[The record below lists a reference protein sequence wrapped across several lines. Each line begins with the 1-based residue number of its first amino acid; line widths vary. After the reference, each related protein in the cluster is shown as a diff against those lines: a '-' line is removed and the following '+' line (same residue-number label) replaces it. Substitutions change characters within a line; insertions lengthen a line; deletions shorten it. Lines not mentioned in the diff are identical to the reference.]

1 MWLGQKRCRNSPFF
15 PIVIRVERFPIGA
28 CWLVENISR
37 CPVSESEVSGILNG
51 LGICAPTIDGTATIG
66 IPWNHNAIQR
76 WTERQPSLLR
86 FEAFYPHDPVSST
99 SLLDLTKGFS
109 FGIDLDD
116 PWRYSGMNPPRSII
130 IPHLLS
136 ISLPEGKIL
145 DEADDR
151 EIRARGEVESG
162 SVAGRAVVSLSDYLV
177 QSKVDF
183 VRCWFPWKYFEPLPI
198 AEANLDHLLEESY
211 SHWPLD
217 DLVSTLTSHGIGI
230 VPVIGCGYHRML
242 PQGLEPDKN
251 KTLYLKRVS
260 THARL
265 LVRKYKDQVKCWQ
278 IENEPNWWTAHEAG
292 GWRSGSSWIR
302 DPIFKQQLLRRLNT
316 AVHTEDSSAK
326 TIINLEADAK
336 TLDPGAYSSSCGIFR
351 LDFYPNYRSSHP
363 INTKVLKLAD
373 DVAKALGK
381 PVMISE
387 TGYPSG
393 PSFLGYSAERQAE
406 YVDSACRDEH

>member
-1 MWLGQKRCRNSPFF
+1 
-15 PIVIRVERFPIGA
+15 
-28 CWLVENISR
+28 
-37 CPVSESEVSGILNG
+37 
-51 LGICAPTIDGTATIG
+51 
-66 IPWNHNAIQR
+66 
-76 WTERQPSLLR
+76 
-86 FEAFYPHDPVSST
+86 
-99 SLLDLTKGFS
+99 
-109 FGIDLDD
+109 
-116 PWRYSGMNPPRSII
+116 
-130 IPHLLS
+130 
-136 ISLPEGKIL
+136 
-145 DEADDR
+145 
-151 EIRARGEVESG
+151 
-162 SVAGRAVVSLSDYLV
+162 
-177 QSKVDF
+177 
-183 VRCWFPWKYFEPLPI
+183 
-198 AEANLDHLLEESY
+198 
-211 SHWPLD
+211 
-217 DLVSTLTSHGIGI
+217 
-230 VPVIGCGYHRML
+230 ML

-265 LVRKYKDQVKCWQ
+265 LVRRYKDQVKCWQ

-336 TLDPGAYSSSCGIFR
+336 TLDPGAYSSSCDIFG

-393 PSFLGYSAERQAE
+393 PSFLGYSADGQAE
-406 YVDSACRDEH
+406 YVASACRDAHQLDGVTGIGIWRYIDTAWRSFPPQENHFGLFDNKGSPKPAWAALSKVIGELK